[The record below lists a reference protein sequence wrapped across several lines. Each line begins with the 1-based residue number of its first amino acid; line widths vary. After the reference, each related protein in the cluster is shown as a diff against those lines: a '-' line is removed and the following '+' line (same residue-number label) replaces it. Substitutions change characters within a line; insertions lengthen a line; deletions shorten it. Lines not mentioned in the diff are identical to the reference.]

1 MIEDEFWLITANINQ
16 KALLAGDEDAA
27 ISPLRKRLSLLTKE
41 EIQSYEEILSN
52 LLYQID
58 GEEFANNAGEAGNS
72 GDGFLYCRCYVVAR
86 GKTFYEKVLA
96 SHSAIPISLEQ
107 WFEPIL
113 SVAAESWAIATGCNP
128 DDWEYCASVS
138 YETGSNISL
147 WNSSDTEQKMLSEDD
162 RFFEPKIE
170 RAVARAGHAFRG
182 KNYKYV
188 IVLLTPHEK
197 SLSTKQHKMLNHAR
211 VQQSI
216 LVEN

>member
-16 KALLAGDEDAA
+16 KALLTGDENAA
-27 ISPLRKRLSLLTKE
+27 ISPLRQKLSSLTKE

-58 GEEFANNAGEAGNS
+58 GEEFANNAGEAGKS

-96 SHSAIPISLEQ
+96 SQSAIPISLEQ

-113 SVAAESWAIATGCNP
+113 SVAAESWAMAMGCDP
-128 DDWEYCASVS
+128 DDWEYSPSVS
-138 YETGSNISL
+138 YETGSNVSL
-147 WNSSDTEQKMLSEDD
+147 WNSSDTEQKMLSEED
-162 RFFEPKIE
+162 RFFESKIE

-188 IVLLTPHEK
+188 VMLLEPHEK
-197 SLSTKQHKMLNHAR
+197 NLSTKQNKML
-211 VQQSI
+211 
-216 LVEN
+216 VETRGKNKSSPS